1 MFSENFNIFNFK
13 VKKKFL
19 LSNDDLNLL
28 YENYNSSLRK
38 EDNFWSEFLKNQ
50 KNNETQYFGGLK
62 PIFFSSEDRSKI
74 SDTQNN
80 TVTTTLY
87 HKYKISKIYEDLER
101 HRLYT
106 FNYYGL
112 CQAVSEFDY
121 KDKEM
126 KEINPAEEFNKKEI
140 SNLIENINDYS
151 IRKLENIKYLPRN
164 NFLSKI
170 KKEEK
175 KQGNTFP
182 INKNHMNKGYSN
194 ILEMKA
200 NYNKTIVS
208 IKDSID
214 AFKKVFSILTR

>member
-1 MFSENFNIFNFK
+1 MFSEDFNIFNFK

-28 YENYNSSLRK
+28 YENYVSSLRR

-62 PIFFSSEDRSKI
+62 QIYFTSEDRSKI
-74 SDTQNN
+74 SDLQNN
-80 TVTTTLY
+80 TNNIY
-87 HKYKISKIYEDLER
+87 QKYKINKIYEDIER

-106 FNYYGL
+106 YNYYGL

-126 KEINPAEEFNKKEI
+126 KEINPTEEFNNKEI
-140 SNLIENINDYS
+140 SNLIENINNYS
-151 IRKLENIKYLPRN
+151 IRKLENIKYLPRHN
-164 NFLSKI
+164 LLTKI

-175 KQGNTFP
+175 KQVNTLP
-182 INKNHMNKGYSN
+182 INRTNNINMNKIFSHV
-194 ILEMKA
+194 LEMKA
-200 NYNKTIVS
+200 NQNKTIIN

-214 AFKKVFSILTR
+214 AFKKVLIN